1 MTLALAFYRGRGR
14 LDDRVIRAVTRSPF
28 SHVELTV
35 CPGRGPADVAQP
47 ALSASGRDG
56 GVRRKTIAF
65 APDRWELLPL
75 LPWVPADPW
84 APSNPWTRA
93 AAEIGAAYDYRG
105 ILLTFAVPLRRQHPD
120 RWFCSELC
128 AHALGLPDPHT
139 YAPGDLYHWVRAL
152 NAAWRRGRA
161 KAQGPG

>member
-14 LDDRVIRAVTRSPF
+14 LADRVIRAITRSPY
-28 SHVELTV
+28 SHVELTAW
-35 CPGRGPADVAQP
+35 PGAWPVDITQP

-56 GVRRKTIAF
+56 GVRREAITF
-65 APDRWELLPL
+65 APDRWDMLPL
-75 LPWVPADPW
+75 LPWVPADAWP
-84 APSNPWTRA
+84 RA
-93 AAEIGAAYDYRG
+93 AEHIGAGYDWGG
-105 ILLTFAVPLRRQHPD
+105 ILMTFAVPLRRQNPG

-152 NAAWRRGRA
+152 NAAWRRGRYFQPPLA
-161 KAQGPG
+161 PP

>member
-1 MTLALAFYRGRGR
+1 MNLALAFYRGRGR

-28 SHVELTV
+28 SHVELTLW
-35 CPGRGPADVAQP
+35 PGCWPSVGVTQP
-47 ALSASGRDG
+47 AVSASGRDG
-56 GVRRKTIAF
+56 GVRCKRIAF
-65 APDRWELLPL
+65 APARWKLVPL
-75 LPWVPADPW
+75 RPW
-84 APSNPWTRA
+84 APEDASARA
-93 AAEIGAAYDYRG
+93 EAEIGAGYDFGG

-152 NAAWRRGRA
+152 NAAWRKGRM
-161 KAQGPG
+161 KAD